1 MNRQRTYHPKPGE
14 IDRKWLL
21 VDADGANL
29 GRLASRIARVLM
41 GKDKPGFTPGV
52 DTGDYVV
59 VINAEKVE
67 VTGNKLDEKRYYRH
81 SGYPGGLKS
90 LTLRQQLKQ
99 RPELVIERA
108 VRGMLPNNRIGRRM
122 LKKLKAYAG
131 SDHPHEAQ
139 QPEPMS
145 W

>member
-1 MNRQRTYHPKPGE
+1 MNKQRTYHPKPGE
-14 IDRKWLL
+14 VERKWFL
-21 VDADGANL
+21 VDAEGVNL

-41 GKDKPGFTPGV
+41 GKDKPAFTPGV
-52 DTGDYVV
+52 DLGDYVV

-90 LTLRQQLKQ
+90 LTMRQQLQQ
-99 RPELVIERA
+99 RPELVVVQA
-108 VRGMLPNNRIGRRM
+108 VRGMLPSNRIGRRM

-131 SDHPHEAQ
+131 SDHPHAAQ
-139 QPEPMS
+139 RPEQVR